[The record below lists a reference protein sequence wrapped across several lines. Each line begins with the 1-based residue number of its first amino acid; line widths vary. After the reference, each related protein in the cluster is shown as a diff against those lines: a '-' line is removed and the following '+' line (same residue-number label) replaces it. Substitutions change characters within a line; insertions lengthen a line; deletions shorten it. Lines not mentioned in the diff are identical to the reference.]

1 MIRFIS
7 ESRNRDSWRSIVRVA
22 IAVMFAVHFST
33 PCDAQPLAATERAEI
48 DRDALAVLAATGA
61 PSASIAI
68 VRGGEVV
75 YERAYGDG
83 RIDPKTP
90 ATPSMRYAI
99 GSVSKQFTATAL
111 LLLEEEGKLSLNDKV
126 GKWFPQLTRANV
138 ISVRQLLSMTS
149 GYQDYWPQDYVFTD
163 MQRPATAQMIMQRWA
178 AKPLDFDPGTK
189 WQYSNTNYVIA
200 AAIVERVAGMAFME
214 FLRQRIFTPLKMTS
228 VADFDA
234 APLGEGDAEP
244 YPEKC
249 PRAAPARAEGGDR
262 MAVRSGTTCNDG
274 ARPGS
279 VGHRCHQPSGPAIG
293 VVQDT
298 ADGHPPRRRTCHR
311 VRARREH

>member
-7 ESRNRDSWRSIVRVA
+7 ESRNRDCWRSIARVA
-22 IAVMFAVHFST
+22 IAVMLAVHFST
-33 PCDAQPLAATERAEI
+33 PCDAQQLAATERAQI
-48 DRDALAVLAATGA
+48 DRDAHAVLAATGA

-126 GKWFPQLTRANV
+126 VKWFPQLTRANV

-200 AAIVERVAGMAFME
+200 AAIAERVAGMAFMD

-244 YPEKC
+244 Y
-249 PRAAPARAEGGDR
+249 
-262 MAVRSGTTCNDG
+262 
-274 ARPGS
+274 
-279 VGHRCHQPSGPAIG
+279 
-293 VVQDT
+293 
-298 ADGHPPRRRTCHR
+298 
-311 VRARREH
+311 